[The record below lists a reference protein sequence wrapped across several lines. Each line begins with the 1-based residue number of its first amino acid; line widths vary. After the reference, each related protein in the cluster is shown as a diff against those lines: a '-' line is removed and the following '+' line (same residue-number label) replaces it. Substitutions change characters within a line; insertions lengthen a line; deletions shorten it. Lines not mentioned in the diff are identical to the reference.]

1 MHAPGILANIPTTQ
15 RSASEGMLTAEKKIR
30 VSLKDIPKVANDPPG
45 HLSPPTRG
53 YTCPAHGMSAGT
65 AGMQPEVI
73 RGHCP
78 LCMAGMHIYTIW
90 FIYRSMEP
98 MTVSFWM
105 NLFQNDRFSFG
116 TDVCEMEKEWWVDSR
131 QGIGAGDGADMRAL
145 SVGTET
151 LGALRERFVKIRD
164 LG

>member
-1 MHAPGILANIPTTQ
+1 
-15 RSASEGMLTAEKKIR
+15 
-30 VSLKDIPKVANDPPG
+30 
-45 HLSPPTRG
+45 
-53 YTCPAHGMSAGT
+53 
-65 AGMQPEVI
+65 
-73 RGHCP
+73 
-78 LCMAGMHIYTIW
+78 
-90 FIYRSMEP
+90 MEP